1 MSDMNEVNKTNNSAG
16 SGFTNTENAQNTA
29 QNAGAAYHADGS
41 QNNGY
46 SNNSAQNAN
55 NNGNNG
61 YLTQNNGAADGRQT
75 TDSAY
80 NAGNGQTNGYPNGGA
95 QNNAGNGYPNGDYSN
110 NNSQNNGC
118 QNSRNNGYQTGR
130 QQEPHYGNYQFHSDG
145 PNPQGPYDFGQSYG
159 MNGGPNGPKPK
170 KDHTKAKKIGVF
182 IGKTAAAALIASV
195 VFTGVFAVAQHTGL
209 ISVGGKSADSS
220 QSQEYS
226 SEFGTMPNIP
236 DFGSGNEGGSGNG
249 SGNDGSTDSSASD
262 QSASGPT
269 LGIKAQT
276 VSSDQTDQGYPEG
289 VLVVSVTSGSAAD
302 GAGLE
307 KGDVITA
314 FNGSTVDSV
323 EDLKQLL
330 AEAETGKE
338 YKLNYKRADGSSYK
352 AYSTNVT
359 FSDSSDSSSS
369 N

>member
-16 SGFTNTENAQNTA
+16 SGFTNTDQTEHTQSGSYTAGNAETTNNAADSRNSQSNDYQTGSA
-29 QNAGAAYHADGS
+29 QYNAGSGQNNGYQNGQNNGYQNGQGNGYQNS

-46 SNNSAQNAN
+46 QNGQSNNYQ
-55 NNGNNG
+55 
-61 YLTQNNGAADGRQT
+61 
-75 TDSAY
+75 
-80 NAGNGQTNGYPNGGA
+80 NGQ
-95 QNNAGNGYPNGDYSN
+95 
-110 NNSQNNGC
+110 
-118 QNSRNNGYQTGR
+118 
-130 QQEPHYGNYQFHSDG
+130 QQAPHYGNYQFHTGG

-159 MNGGPNGPKPK
+159 AGGPIAPKPK
-170 KDHTKAKKIGVF
+170 KDHKRAKKVGVF

-209 ISVGGKSADSS
+209 ISVGGRSADSS
-220 QSQEYS
+220 ESQDFS
-226 SEFGTMPNIP
+226 SEYGMIPNMP
-236 DFGSGNEGGSGNG
+236 DFGSGNGSGSSNG
-249 SGNDGSTDSSASD
+249 SGDNGSTDSSASD

-276 VSSDQTDQGYPEG
+276 VSSDQTSKGYPEG

-302 GAGLE
+302 EAGLE

-314 FNGSTVDSV
+314 FNGSMVDSV

-359 FSDSSDSSSS
+359 FSDSSDSDSSS
-369 N
+369 SK

>member
-1 MSDMNEVNKTNNSAG
+1 MSDMNEVNQTNNSAG
-16 SGFTNTENAQNTA
+16 SGFTDTEQTDNAQNAA
-29 QNAGAAYHADGS
+29 QYHAVDS
-41 QNNGY
+41 QNSSGCP
-46 SNNSAQNAN
+46 NNSAQSNAAQN
-55 NNGNNG
+55 SGMAYHAAGGQNGP
-61 YLTQNNGAADGRQT
+61 
-75 TDSAY
+75 DS
-80 NAGNGQTNGYPNGGA
+80 GYPNGGP
-95 QNNAGNGYPNGDYSN
+95 QNNAGNSGNAWS
-110 NNSQNNGC
+110 
-118 QNSRNNGYQTGR
+118 GR
-130 QQEPHYGNYQFHSDG
+130 QQDRHYGNYQFHAGG

-170 KDHTKAKKIGVF
+170 KDHTCAKKIGVF

-195 VFTGVFAVAQHTGL
+195 VFTGVFAAAQHTGL
-209 ISVGGKSADSS
+209 ISVGGKGADGS

-226 SEFGTMPNIP
+226 SEFGMMPNMP
-236 DFGSGNEGGSGNG
+236 DFGSGNEEGSGNG
-249 SGNDGSTDSSASD
+249 SGNEDGTDSSASD

-276 VSSDQTDQGYPEG
+276 VSSDQSSQGYPEG

-302 GAGLE
+302 EAGLE

-323 EDLKQLL
+323 GDLKQLL